1 MHIENCPICSRLM
14 CDLFVG
20 IAPPV
25 QHIQVNCFSLLLYSV
40 VWPLS
45 DMNFFSHISFDER
58 VQCATGLLVC
68 GIRNF
73 KSSRIS
79 FFFLTFRNVY
89 PTLHAKTM
97 YYIYNLVFKSNLHRT
112 WPSKR
117 HHWCSESC
125 GKCFTI
131 NISLILSK

>member
-79 FFFLTFRNVY
+79 FFFFLPSETYIRLYMQRPCITSIISFLNPIYIGLGRLNV
-89 PTLHAKTM
+89 
-97 YYIYNLVFKSNLHRT
+97 
-112 WPSKR
+112 
-117 HHWCSESC
+117 
-125 GKCFTI
+125 TI
-131 NISLILSK
+131 DAQSPVASVLLSIFL